1 MARNWQRIYIFTR
14 DLHYTQSGLGTEEKE
29 RREERGERREERGER
44 MSCCD
49 LHVPG
54 TSCQIDDGQQSDH
67 QVILFI
73 DLKD

>member
-1 MARNWQRIYIFTR
+1 MARNWQRIYIFTSY
-14 DLHYTQSGLGTEEKE
+14 LHYTQSGLGTEEK
-29 RREERGERREERGER
+29 ERREERGER